1 MQQPETLA
9 ATRPGPRN
17 MRIECGRI
25 GGKVAYIRIGDLID
39 GQDVGYWCKRYVEQ
53 QERADT
59 LQAEVDDWEASFE
72 LYDRALRRGTE
83 KWRDDPENPH
93 DILPDTAKMMV
104 WIVDQLDIKDDALK
118 TAAIAMDMRAGWAL
132 TEDAYNRVMRV
143 FGGGMAVAYKKICEA
158 LATIRVAKNKPEAD
172 K

>member
-1 MQQPETLA
+1 MA
-9 ATRPGPRN
+9 Y
-17 MRIECGRI
+17 MRIGN
-25 GGKVAYIRIGDLID
+25 LID
-39 GQDVGYWCKRYVEQ
+39 GQDVGYWCDLYVEEQ
-53 QERADT
+53 KKNA
-59 LQAEVDDWEASFE
+59 DWEASFE
-72 LYDRALRRGTE
+72 LYDRALQRGTE

-93 DILPDTAKMMV
+93 DILPDTAEMMV

-132 TEDAYNRVMRV
+132 TEDAYNRVMKK

-158 LATIRVAKNKPEAD
+158 LGTIRVAKNKPEAD